1 MVRARIIQRFLRRIG
16 DSMERDIDIKDLLA
30 KQLDYFQF
38 LFEQEQKRALSII
51 SGAKVYIA
59 FLVFILGTIFLKVV
73 PAENILLLFTTKSIS
88 AVEKLFGI
96 GLVTISLFT
105 LTIAVVLS
113 MTVMKVWSYDRLCDP
128 IERFKETLSM
138 KMEEEVLSKILSD
151 FTIATNRNNVINNMR
166 AKRLSL
172 ALNWLLSGTILSI
185 FSAVILNVILNMEG
199 S

>member
-1 MVRARIIQRFLRRIG
+1 
-16 DSMERDIDIKDLLA
+16 MERDIDIKDLLA